1 MNSQI
6 QSETTDGREYDTAA
20 ARERKAM
27 LEKELERFVKILVEE
42 EKPELILIFGS
53 MVTGEI
59 HEWSDID
66 LVVVQETEL
75 PFMKRLHHLRGL
87 LQPRVGTDILSYTP
101 SEFGQMARERLF
113 FKHEIVGKGV
123 VLYERG
129 DQTLAGLCA
138 GRPANGAVR
147 AH

>member
-6 QSETTDGREYDTAA
+6 QSPTTEGREYDTPA

-27 LEKELERFVKILVEE
+27 LEKELKRYVKILVEE
-42 EKPELILIFGS
+42 ENPELILVFGS

-66 LVVVQETEL
+66 LVVVQETKL

-87 LQPRVGTDILSYTP
+87 LKPQVGTDILSYTP
-101 SEFGQMARERLF
+101 SEFDQMARERLF
-113 FKHEIVGKGV
+113 FRHEILGKGV

-138 GRPANGAVR
+138 GRPSNGAIC